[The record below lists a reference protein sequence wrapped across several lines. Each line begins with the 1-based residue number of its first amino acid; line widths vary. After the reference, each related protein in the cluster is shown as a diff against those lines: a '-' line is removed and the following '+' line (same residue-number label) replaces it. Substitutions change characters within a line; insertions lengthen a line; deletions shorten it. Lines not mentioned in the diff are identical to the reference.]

1 MVGKLAYMELSPGDV
16 EIINA
21 LLPARYKIEL
31 NGKKEFLL
39 TRLKEKRSE
48 SRKTHSDTAFH
59 QQVPEKRPTRER
71 KSVAYEEIDSGYKC
85 GEGFKK
91 LFKILQS
98 IKKNPLSDPFLST
111 VSPHDYP
118 DYYKKID
125 RPMDLTKVEIKLKTG
140 QYESGYDFAMDV
152 RLIWKN
158 SFTYNEKGSD
168 IYNHTAEL
176 SGMFENFMHGNEFL
190 TLGDKKNI
198 IQDLYRKI
206 EKLSKGFKDIQNK
219 GAAIKPQPKPDKP
232 MSFLEKKSLCQS
244 IKNLDPKY
252 LKGVLD
258 IVKECMDIQ
267 GEELEFDIDKLPP
280 KVCRELDVYVKNC
293 SQNVSGK
300 KKLAPIVEPTKPV
313 TEVSSSQLN
322 ELDSQLHKLV
332 EIARS
337 EPVHPMAAV
346 QEGGESD
353 SSSSS
358 DSDEDQ
364 TFNDKEEAWKA
375 SPIDDVSDTN
385 GFGMMDFDKY
395 Y

>member
-21 LLPARYKIEL
+21 LLPARYKIEF

-39 TRLKEKRSE
+39 TRLKEQRPE
-48 SRKTHSDTAFH
+48 SRKIHSDTAFH
-59 QQVPEKRPTRER
+59 QQIPEKRPTRER
-71 KSVAYEEIDSGYKC
+71 KSVAYEEIDSGYKSS
-85 GEGFKK
+85 EGFKK
-91 LFKILQS
+91 LFKILQT
-98 IKKNPLSDPFLST
+98 IKKHPLSDPFLSN

-125 RPMDLTKVEIKLKTG
+125 RPMDLNKVETKLKTG
-140 QYESGYDFAMDV
+140 QYESGYNFAMDV

-168 IYNHTAEL
+168 IYNHTSEL
-176 SGMFENFMHGNEFL
+176 SGIFENFMRGNEFL
-190 TLGDKKNI
+190 TLSDKKNT

-206 EKLSKGFKDIQNK
+206 EKLTKALKDIQNK
-219 GAAIKPQPKPDKP
+219 GTTVKPQPKPDKP
-232 MSFLEKKSLCQS
+232 MSFIEKRSLCQS
-244 IKNLDPKY
+244 IKNLDPKF

-300 KKLAPIVEPTKPV
+300 KKPAPVAEATKPV

-337 EPVHPMAAV
+337 EPVHPITAV

-385 GFGMMDFDKY
+385 GFGLMDFDKY

>member
-1 MVGKLAYMELSPGDV
+1 MAGKLAYMELSLGDV

-39 TRLKEKRSE
+39 TKLNEKRPE
-48 SRKTHSDTAFH
+48 SRKTLSDAAFH
-59 QQVPEKRPTRER
+59 QQAPEKRPTRER
-71 KSVAYEEIDSGYKC
+71 KSVAYEEIDSGYKSS
-85 GEGFKK
+85 EGFKK
-91 LFKILQS
+91 LFKILQN
-98 IKKNPLSDPFLST
+98 IKKHPLSDPFLNS
-111 VSPHDYP
+111 VGPHDYP

-125 RPMDLTKVEIKLKTG
+125 RPMDLTKVETKLKTG
-140 QYESGYDFAMDV
+140 QYESGYDFAMDI

-176 SGMFENFMHGNEFL
+176 SGMFENFMRGNEFL

-198 IQDLYRKI
+198 IQDMYRKI
-206 EKLSKGFKDIQNK
+206 EKLTKGIKDLQNK
-219 GAAIKPQPKPDKP
+219 ETTIKPQTKSDKP

-293 SQNVSGK
+293 SQNSGGK
-300 KKLAPIVEPTKPV
+300 KKLGLTVEPIKPV

-332 EIARS
+332 EIARN
-337 EPVHPMAAV
+337 EPVHLTNAT

-364 TFNDKEEAWKA
+364 AFNDKEEAWKA
-375 SPIDDVSDTN
+375 FPIDDVSDTN